1 MKGRDCMKRSTL
13 SVECMKNAYFF
24 VLFFWT
30 SIIYFFFF
38 FSIFSPK
45 RPILNLGVWMPADYH
60 LLPPNIDIAGRFS
73 TGRFGWFIPK
83 QLIDTD
89 EVSSII
95 SYRIFKNSTTNQFN
109 RFLFDENILKQL

>member
-38 FSIFSPK
+38 FPIFSPK

-83 QLIDTD
+83 QLMDTD